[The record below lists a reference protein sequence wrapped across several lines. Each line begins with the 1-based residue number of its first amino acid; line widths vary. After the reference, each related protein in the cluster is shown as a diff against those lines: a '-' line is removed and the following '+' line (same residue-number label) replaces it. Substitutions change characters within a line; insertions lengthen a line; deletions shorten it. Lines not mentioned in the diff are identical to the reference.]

1 MTFSIVAYDSAAQ
14 AWGVATQS
22 KFLAVGAVVLWA
34 RAKAGA
40 IATQSYA
47 NTTFGPKGLRLLA
60 KGLSAQETLD
70 RLLAADKGR
79 HQRQV
84 GVVDRAGRS
93 ATFTGSGCH
102 AWAGGLT
109 GEH

>member
-1 MTFSIVAYDSAAQ
+1 MTFSIVAYDPDAQ

-22 KFLAVGAVVLWA
+22 KFLAVGAVVPWSQA
-34 RAKAGA
+34 NAGA

-60 KGLSAQETLD
+60 KGLSAQETLA

-79 HQRQV
+79 DQRQV
-84 GVVDRAGRS
+84 GIVDRGGRA
-93 ATFTGSGCH
+93 ATYTGSGCH
-102 AWAGGLT
+102 VWAGGVT
-109 GEH
+109 GR